1 MVFYFPPPKSS
12 DQVKNLFFT
21 GSHSKDL
28 AKLITSK
35 LGYQL
40 TDFKL
45 SRFADGEI
53 SLDMGDDLFNSNVVI
68 LYSTQPPV
76 NDSLMELLL
85 MVSTAK
91 RAGASTI
98 TAVVPYLCYSRQTD
112 KHTKGSPISSADVA
126 LLLQA
131 VGLQR
136 LITLDIHSVVCSGF
150 YNDTLFESHLVHSVA
165 VKYFLDLKLTNVV
178 VVAPDAGAQKRA
190 LNFTQDYNAVLK
202 DKPELMATTALVYKT
217 RSEANKVDSVYI
229 SGSVDGMNVILVD
242 DMIDTAGTI
251 VKGADLLK
259 ERGALKVY
267 AFVTHGLFSGPAM
280 DRINNS
286 HFEKVVVTNSIK
298 QPETVMKSPKV
309 EVLDTSEFLAN
320 LLKNHL

>member
-1 MVFYFPPPKSS
+1 MVSYFPSTKSS
-12 DQVKNLFFT
+12 EEVKTLYFT
-21 GSHSKDL
+21 GSYSKDL
-28 AKLITSK
+28 AESITSK
-35 LGYQL
+35 LVVKL

-68 LYSTQPPV
+68 LHSTQPPA

-150 YNDTLFESHLVHSVA
+150 YNHTLFESHLVHSVA
-165 VKYFLDLKLTNVV
+165 VKYFLALNLHNVV

-190 LNFTQDYNAVLK
+190 LNFTQEYNAILK
-202 DKPELMATTALVYKT
+202 DKPELLATTALVYKT

-229 SGSVDGMNVILVD
+229 SGSVEGMNVILVD

-251 VKGADLLK
+251 VKAAELLK

-267 AFVTHGLFSGPAM
+267 AFVTHGLFSGPAIE
-280 DRINNS
+280 RINNS
-286 HFEKVVVTNSIK
+286 HFEKVVVTNSIQ
-298 QPETVMKSPKV
+298 QPEAVTNSSKV
-309 EVLDTSEFLAN
+309 VVLDTSEFLAN
-320 LLKNHL
+320 LLKNQP